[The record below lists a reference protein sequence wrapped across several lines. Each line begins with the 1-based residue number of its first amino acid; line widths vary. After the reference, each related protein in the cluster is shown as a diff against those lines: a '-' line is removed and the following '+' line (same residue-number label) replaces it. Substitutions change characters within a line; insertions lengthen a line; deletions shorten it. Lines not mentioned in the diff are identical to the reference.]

1 MSPCPPL
8 FIGTRRRF
16 TACCP
21 HDADSNTDHVQNT
34 FSSSRSQSH
43 SFPSSQFTSN
53 QQPAARPESQH
64 NKPSIDSHRPRQPSA
79 PLPPLSSSPLPTR
92 LHHHIIPHPPSPPL
106 RLRTDNPIALSI
118 VPTASTL
125 SHRPLN
131 PAFSLPD
138 LTHRRPFSSPP
149 PLGRIILQ
157 RLMLPRRARR

>member
-53 QQPAARPESQH
+53 QQPAARPESQN

-79 PLPPLSSSPLPTR
+79 PLPPLPSPLLLSQLASTTTSSRIRLRLPSASAPTTQLPSALCRLRRLSLILSSIRPFTFPTSLIGARSALR
-92 LHHHIIPHPPSPPL
+92 LHS
-106 RLRTDNPIALSI
+106 A
-118 VPTASTL
+118 AS
-125 SHRPLN
+125 SC
-131 PAFSLPD
+131 S
-138 LTHRRPFSSPP
+138 
-149 PLGRIILQ
+149 G
-157 RLMLPRRARR
+157 